1 MTHNPKELRA
11 SYEKTLLYI
20 FRGDRHEHEFNP
32 DDIEPIAGTV
42 GSLPRWVDGAYELEG
57 VSMAFQSSQEL
68 HTGKGEK
75 LYKHFVISLAPNEHL
90 SSQEWEKVCQE
101 YMSKLGY
108 DKCHWIACKHS
119 DKIEHVHILA
129 SRVKLELGGP
139 LVSTYKDY
147 EKGWPIMRH
156 FEQAYNLTK
165 VDNPYEGFGH
175 NYTKPQIKAA
185 GGRIQA
191 QKSDSAHSIRVAIK
205 QLYAQHG
212 TPRSMT
218 QFVGMLASKDI
229 AVKATLNNEGEIRGL
244 SYSNKEGLWLSGT
257 RIKKTQLTFQ
267 ALLKNGVSYK
277 PSRDDF
283 ALGLSQDTPLYAQ
296 FSVKV
301 SKKEV
306 ECIKRVNAPL
316 FVRKR
321 NNSAWADFTLMTSR
335 RQKEQAIAVAN
346 MLLLMKMIFGLD
358 DESIEFR
365 AYLDN
370 LSLLTYQ
377 QNLLHYSSH
386 QHVYKSNHNFDAMK
400 QEVDEQTMSWRNRGF
415 NDEDGANHCSNS
427 TSYQQWMRRYSF

>member
-1 MTHNPKELRA
+1 MTHNPKELRVD
-11 SYEKTLLYI
+11 YEKTLLYI

-32 DDIEPIAGTV
+32 DEIEPVAGTV
-42 GSLPRWVDGAYELEG
+42 GSLPRWAHGAYDLDD
-57 VSMAFQSSQEL
+57 VFKAFQSSQAL

-75 LYKHFVISLAPNEHL
+75 LYKHFVISLASNEHL
-90 SSQEWEKVCQE
+90 TAQEWEKVCQE

-108 DKCHWIACKHS
+108 DKCRWIACKHS

-129 SRVKLELGGP
+129 SRVKIELEGS
-139 LVSTYKDY
+139 LVSTYNDY
-147 EKGWPIMRH
+147 EKGWSVMRL
-156 FEQAYNLTK
+156 FEQTYNLTK
-165 VDNPYEGFGH
+165 VDNPDKSFGH
-175 NYTKPQIKAA
+175 NYTKPQIKAT

-191 QKSDSAHSIRVAIK
+191 QKSDPSHSIRVAIK

-218 QFVGMLASKDI
+218 QFVGMLASKNI
-229 AVKATLNNEGEIRGL
+229 AVKATLNSEGNIKGL
-244 SYSNKEGLWLSGT
+244 SYSNVEGQWLSGT

-267 ALLKNGVSYK
+267 ALQRNGVSYQ

-283 ALGLSQDTPLYAQ
+283 ALGISHEMPLYAQ
-296 FSVKV
+296 FSIKV

-306 ECIKRVNAPL
+306 ERIKKVNAPL

-386 QHVYKSNHNFDAMK
+386 QHVYQSNQNFDAMK
-400 QEVDEQTMSWRNRGF
+400 QEVDEQTISWRNRTF
-415 NDEDGANHCSNS
+415 NGEDGANHCSNS
-427 TSYQQWMRRYSF
+427 TSYQQWMRRCSF